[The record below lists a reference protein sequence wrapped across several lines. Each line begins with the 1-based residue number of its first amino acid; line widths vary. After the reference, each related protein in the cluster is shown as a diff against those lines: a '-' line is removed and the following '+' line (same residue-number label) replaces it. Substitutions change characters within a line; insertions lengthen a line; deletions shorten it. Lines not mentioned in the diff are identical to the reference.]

1 MRFNIAVVDDI
12 ETDRS
17 KIEEYIKEYFI
28 ACHYADFRIVR
39 YESAE
44 KFLGEYKKGR
54 FQIVF
59 LDICMSGMNGLELAG
74 RLRMFDTDICII
86 FMSTTREFVFKT
98 FSAEPK
104 GYLCKPYKYHD
115 FSEIMDRTIRSFSK
129 IDKTIKV
136 SISRTETEIS
146 ASDVF
151 SILSNNHISEIRT
164 ISGETYKSNSLFKEY
179 EKILADEQ
187 NFLVCNRG
195 IIVNMNYA
203 VMAKDDKITMQDGT
217 SYPIRQRDKK
227 EIISKFTKYIS
238 ARMRRKLEI

>member
-1 MRFNIAVVDDI
+1 
-12 ETDRS
+12 
-17 KIEEYIKEYFI
+17 
-28 ACHYADFRIVR
+28 
-39 YESAE
+39 
-44 KFLGEYKKGR
+44 
-54 FQIVF
+54 
-59 LDICMSGMNGLELAG
+59 
-74 RLRMFDTDICII
+74 
-86 FMSTTREFVFKT
+86 
-98 FSAEPK
+98 
-104 GYLCKPYKYHD
+104 
-115 FSEIMDRTIRSFSK
+115 K